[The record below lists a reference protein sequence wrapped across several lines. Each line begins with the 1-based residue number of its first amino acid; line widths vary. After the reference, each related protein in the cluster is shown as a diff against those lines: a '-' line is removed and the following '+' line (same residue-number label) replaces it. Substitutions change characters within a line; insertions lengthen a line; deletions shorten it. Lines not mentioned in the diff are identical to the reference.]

1 MRTSIALAAALAAL
15 TAAGAANAA
24 SVEIRDAVARVT
36 VIPEDRNDVKVEFL
50 TTNRD
55 LPLEVRVVGGDTVVD
70 GNLDHRITGCHGSH
84 NSYAAHVRGVGRVAY
99 ENMPQVVVRTPR
111 AVSLHA
117 NGVVFGTVGRS
128 ASLDLHNSGCSQW
141 TIADVA
147 GDATLQDSGAGSV
160 KMGAAGRLD
169 LRLSGAG
176 EIHATRVRGL
186 EASLSG
192 VGSVSIDELAGPM
205 DARVSGVGKIR
216 VANGRAGAVRA
227 SVSGMGSVEFGGAA
241 DSLDASIS
249 GLGNIRVKQVNG
261 SVSKSVSGG
270 GHVTIGD

>member
-1 MRTSIALAAALAAL
+1 
-15 TAAGAANAA
+15 
-24 SVEIRDAVARVT
+24 
-36 VIPEDRNDVKVEFL
+36 
-50 TTNRD
+50 
-55 LPLEVRVVGGDTVVD
+55 
-70 GNLDHRITGCHGSH
+70 
-84 NSYAAHVRGVGRVAY
+84 VRGVGRVAY
-99 ENMPQVVVRTPR
+99 ENIPQVVVRTPR
-111 AVSLHA
+111 AVSVNS

-128 ASLDLHNSGCSQW
+128 ASLDLHNSGCSHW

-147 GDATLQDSGAGSV
+147 GDVNLQDSGAGSV
-160 KMGAAGRLD
+160 KMGMAGRLE
-169 LRLSGAG
+169 LKLSGAG
-176 EIHATRVRGL
+176 EIHATRIRQGL

-205 DARVSGVGKIR
+205 EAKVSGVGKIR

-249 GLGNIRVKQVNG
+249 GLGNIRVKQVTG